1 MLFMDFCTCRKE
13 IPPALA
19 VAFVP
24 VQPWETTY
32 EPSEGL
38 LKGTIFPSLDL
49 PFFATGGDGIG

>member
-1 MLFMDFCTCRKE
+1 MDFCTCRKE